1 MKRSK
6 DYLDGYLTGFLR
18 KPMRMSMDEPTEQ
31 ALADV
36 LTDFISAMAASE
48 CDRER
53 CAAPDEYRAEEY
65 AAALAGRICRGEY
78 DRWEQC
84 GEEILDRIAAYIEEC
99 QEADCP
105 DAPQSSEED
114 GSL

>member
-1 MKRSK
+1 MKKSK
-6 DYLDGYLTGFLR
+6 EFLDGYLTGFLG
-18 KPMRMSMDEPTEQ
+18 KNMRMSMDEPTEQ

-36 LTDFISAMAASE
+36 LTDFISAIAANE
-48 CDRER
+48 CAAEH
-53 CAAPDEYRAEEY
+53 CAAPDEYRIEEY

-78 DRWEQC
+78 DCWEQC

-105 DAPQSSEED
+105 DIPQDSEED

>member
-1 MKRSK
+1 MTTAE
-6 DYLDGYLTGFLR
+6 YLNGFL
-18 KPMRMSMDEPTEQ
+18 PLCFLHSMDEASED

-36 LTDFISAMAASE
+36 LTDFIDALAANE

-53 CAAPDEYRAEEY
+53 CAAPDEYRVEEY

-99 QEADCP
+99 QEADRP
-105 DAPQSSEED
+105 DAPQGSEED

>member
-6 DYLDGYLTGFLR
+6 EFLDGYLTGFLR
-18 KPMRMSMDEPTEQ
+18 KHNRMSMDAPTEQ

-36 LTDFISAMAASE
+36 LTDIISAMAANM
-48 CDRER
+48 CDAEH
-53 CAAPDEYRAEEY
+53 CAAPDEYRVEEY

-78 DRWEQC
+78 GEWNEC
-84 GEEILDRIAAYIEEC
+84 GEEILDRIWEYIEEC
-99 QEADCP
+99 QEADRP
-105 DAPQSSEED
+105 DIPQGSEED